1 MNGTL
6 YSNPTFPDARNE
18 NIEELNEDNINENI
32 SNNNGKII
40 KIFTDFNEKEFIG
53 RIEEITKK
61 YIIISNPD
69 NGEYYLI
76 FIKNINYITSN
87 ETIKTLY

>member
-6 YSNPTFPDARNE
+6 YSNPTFPDTRNE
-18 NIEELNEDNINENI
+18 NIEELNKNNINENI
-32 SNNNGKII
+32 SNNTGKII
-40 KIFTDFNEKEFIG
+40 KVFTDFNEKEFIG

-61 YIIISNPD
+61 YIIMSNPD
-69 NGEYYLI
+69 NGENYLI